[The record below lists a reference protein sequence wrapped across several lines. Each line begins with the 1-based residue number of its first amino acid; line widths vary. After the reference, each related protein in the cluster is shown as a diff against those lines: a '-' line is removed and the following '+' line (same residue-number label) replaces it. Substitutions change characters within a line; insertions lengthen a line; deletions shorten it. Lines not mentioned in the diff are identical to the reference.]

1 MSNYRIVDKR
11 GRPLALSLYEGG
23 QQGAPLR
30 RSQIFS
36 SHATDTKKQV
46 SAGDWKQMLSVGR
59 YLYANIGAVA
69 GAVNEIGTYAVGEG
83 WQPQYLGRNKAWG
96 DRAES
101 WLSGW
106 FDICDVRGTP
116 YDFTTNLFLTSISID
131 RCGDNAVLLTETED
145 GYPMVQFI
153 PAHRIGTRSGGS
165 KTVETGEY
173 RGLEIC
179 NGVVFN
185 GYQRPV
191 AYHILGDDPDG
202 SEDKFRSARDGQLN
216 FAPFWYDQGRGITS
230 LSNAIRDWQDYR
242 DIRDF
247 EKVGIK
253 TASETAVIENNERG
267 SANPDQARSHF
278 ETDATSGV
286 VIENL
291 EGGAIRY
298 FRSNSGSGLSVLKS
312 ERPSVETQSF
322 IQDQIMRGAFAGLG
336 WPIELSWNPEK
347 LGGANIR
354 MIVEKAERA
363 VKRRQKYLAL
373 VWRRVTYY
381 AIAKAIKIGALPHD
395 PDWFLWDAQL
405 PKSLTVD
412 AGHQSKADIEE
423 YRIGFRTLSEV
434 YGRRGLDWQTSL
446 RQRIKEEKFFR
457 EECASAG
464 LKPEEIRLLTPNGV
478 KPDSDEK
485 DDE

>member
-1 MSNYRIVDKR
+1 
-11 GRPLALSLYEGG
+11 
-23 QQGAPLR
+23 
-30 RSQIFS
+30 
-36 SHATDTKKQV
+36 
-46 SAGDWKQMLSVGR
+46 MLSVGR
-59 YLYANIGAVA
+59 YLYANIGAVS
-69 GAVNEIGTYAVGEG
+69 GAINEIGTYAVGEG

-96 DRAES
+96 DRAEG
-101 WLSGW
+101 WLFDW
-106 FDICDVRGTP
+106 FKICDVRGNP
-116 YDFTTNLFLTSISID
+116 YDFTTDLFLTSVSID
-131 RCGDNAVLLTETED
+131 RCGDNFLLLTETED

-165 KTVETGEY
+165 NTVEKGEY
-173 RGLEIC
+173 KGLEIC
-179 NGVVFN
+179 NGIVFN

-191 AYHILGDDPDG
+191 AVHVLGDDDRG
-202 SEDKFRSARDGQLN
+202 IEDRYISARDGQLN

-247 EKVGIK
+247 EKLGIK

-267 SANPDQARSHF
+267 SANPDQAKSHF
-278 ETDATSGV
+278 ETPDPSTGI

-312 ERPSVETQSF
+312 ERPSVETQGF

-363 VKRRQKYLAL
+363 VKRRQKYLCL

-381 AIAKAIKIGALPHD
+381 AIAKAMKIGALPHD

-423 YRIGFRTLSEV
+423 YRIGFKTLSEV
-434 YGRRGLDWQTSL
+434 YGKRGIDWQTAL
-446 RQRIKEEKFFR
+446 RQRIKEEKFLR
-457 EECASAG
+457 EECAAQ
-464 LKPEEIRLLTPNGV
+464 GV
-478 KPDSDEK
+478 KPEDIQIKATNGKQSNDDNDE
-485 DDE
+485 